1 MKQIKLNE
9 SERKYLI
16 DILYSKIL
24 PLDDDINNLQ
34 DKIKDNLVLDNS
46 DPTKEQ
52 IKDHTNY
59 IKTLNKELKELKE
72 SSSINYSIIDKLKL
86 KGIVIKND

>member
-1 MKQIKLNE
+1 MQKIKLNE
-9 SERKYLI
+9 SERSYLI
-16 DILYSKIL
+16 DILYSKDL
-24 PLDDDINNLQ
+24 QLDDDINNLQ
-34 DKIKDNLVLDNS
+34 DKCNWHNS
-46 DPTKEQ
+46 NY
-52 IKDHTNY
+52 TNY